1 MHCVPFAITIKL
13 RVMNHA
19 GVDNEVEA
27 CEGDGGGTKSD
38 EVLEINLTRKLSDG

>member
-1 MHCVPFAITIKL
+1 MHCVPSAITIKL

-19 GVDNEVEA
+19 CIDNEVDA

-38 EVLEINLTRKLSDG
+38 EVLEINEEAF